1 MSAMNLK
8 NLIYPVCEIAIQAG
22 KVINKYYKK
31 KTDILLKEDNSPLTQ
46 ADLESNQI
54 INNSLIKLDKNI
66 PILSE
71 ESLVDWSIRKNWETY
86 WLVDPL
92 DGTKEFIKEN
102 DEFTVN
108 IALIKN
114 HRPIIGVIYVPVYA
128 IVYFSFKNGG
138 SYKLNIED
146 GKKINNYFENSIKL
160 KTSTKTMNESLKV
173 ICSKSHPNDGF
184 EKWLTKNVTK
194 YELIK
199 KGSSLKFCNIAEGVA
214 DLYPRF
220 KPTSEWDIA
229 AGHMILIE
237 AGGKLETIDQKEILY
252 NYKESV
258 ISPHFIASCN
268 LDN

>member
-1 MSAMNLK
+1 MSVKNLK

-31 KTDILLKEDNSPLTQ
+31 KTDILLKEDNSPLTK

-114 HRPIIGVIYVPVYA
+114 RRPILGVIYVPVYET
-128 IVYFSFKNGG
+128 VYFSFKNGG
-138 SYKLNIED
+138 SYKLNINKD
-146 GKKINNYFENSIKL
+146 KKVKNYFKHSIKL
-160 KTSTKTMNESLKV
+160 KTTTKTVNDFLKV
-173 ICSKSHPNDGF
+173 ICSRSHPNDEF
-184 EKWLTKNVTK
+184 EKWVKKNIKK
-194 YELIK
+194 YTLIK
-199 KGSSLKFCNIAEGVA
+199 MGSSLKFCDIAEGTA

-229 AGHMILIE
+229 AGHMIIIE
-237 AGGKLETIDQKEILY
+237 AGGKLESIDKKEILY
-252 NYKESV
+252 NSKESV
-258 ISPHFIASCN
+258 ISPHFIASCK
-268 LDN
+268 LEL